1 MVGAM
6 DNSAPDLLPLGLLP
20 CEEVRGAH
28 PRIQMRGSQD
38 DPRPCTGLGLRLS
51 VGLGARA
58 GTVDFYWKY
67 GQSTQLG
74 HFWAGLSLSCLHPG
88 PLCPL

>member
-51 VGLGARA
+51 VGLG
-58 GTVDFYWKY
+58 G
-67 GQSTQLG
+67 
-74 HFWAGLSLSCLHPG
+74 
-88 PLCPL
+88 